1 MIPLF
6 ASPWERIFYEEIA
19 NRMADDGGRQT
30 FRHPPS
36 AILFSFTRTL
46 LIPVGKYCR
55 VWIKDIHYADFAR
68 D

>member
-1 MIPLF
+1 
-6 ASPWERIFYEEIA
+6 
-19 NRMADDGGRQT
+19 MADDGGRQT